1 MGYFERC
8 KWREAK
14 MPCKRTLSMPG
25 WKTRMRLIIPGF
37 GETHG
42 VRAVGGGNP
51 KGNAIMARFLHKIT
65 NRECNP
71 KGTRRIGTPCQ
82 ELL

>member
-1 MGYFERC
+1 
-8 KWREAK
+8 
-14 MPCKRTLSMPG
+14 MPFKRTLSTPG
-25 WKTRMRLIIPGF
+25 WKTCSCLKIPSF
-37 GETHG
+37 GETNG
-42 VRAVGGGNP
+42 MRAVGGGNP